1 MTYDKL
7 EVPAEG
13 TKITIEGGELIV
25 PDNPIIP
32 YIEGDGIGIDITP
45 AMINV
50 LDSAV
55 EQAYGGKRRIV
66 WLEVFAG
73 EKAHARYGEWI
84 PEDTFKALREFIV
97 SIKGPLTTPIGGGF
111 RSLNVTL
118 RQVLDL
124 YACVRPVYWLEGVP
138 SPVKHP
144 EKMDVVIF
152 RENTEDV
159 YAGIEW
165 QAGSDEASSLI
176 NILDD
181 QFDAGIGSPTTTGI
195 GIKPI
200 SELKSK
206 RLVRKAIQYA
216 IDRGLK
222 NVTLVHKGNI
232 MKYTEGAFRDWG
244 YELARDEFADVI
256 VTEDELWDKFD
267 GKMPEGKILLKDRI
281 ADSIFQQVL
290 TRTDEYDILATPNLN
305 GDFLS
310 DACAAQIG
318 GLGLAPGAN
327 IGDYLGLFE
336 ATHGTAPKYTGQDKV
351 NPGSVILSGVMML
364 EYMGWFE
371 AAKLIVD
378 AMTKTIQQKIVTY
391 DLERQMTDATK
402 VKCSEFGQAIVNN
415 MS

>member
-13 TKITIEGGELIV
+13 TKITIEDGKLII

-50 LDSAV
+50 LNGAV
-55 EQAYGGKRRIV
+55 EHAYGGKRKIV

-73 EKAHARYGEWI
+73 EKAHAKYGEWI
-84 PEDTFKALREFIV
+84 PEDTFKALRDFVV

-118 RQVLDL
+118 RQDLDL

-144 EKMDVVIF
+144 EKMDIVIF

-176 NILDD
+176 NILDN
-181 QFDAGIGSPTTTGI
+181 QFGTGIGSPESTGI

-200 SELKSK
+200 SEFKSK

-244 YELARDEFADVI
+244 YEVARDEFADVI
-256 VTEDELWDKFD
+256 VTEDELWEKFD

-318 GLGLAPGAN
+318 GLGLAAGAN

-336 ATHGTAPKYTGQDKV
+336 ATHGSAPKYTGQDKV
-351 NPGSVILSGVMML
+351 NPGSIILSGVMMF

-371 AAKLIVD
+371 AANLIVE

-391 DLERQMTDATK
+391 DLERQMTGATK
-402 VKCSEFGQAIVNN
+402 VKCSEFGQAIINN